1 MYVYSYVHDL
11 IIKNIYNIGRNIE
24 KQNTQLRKI

>member
-1 MYVYSYVHDL
+1 MYVYSYVHDS

-24 KQNTQLRKI
+24 KQNTLLRKI